1 MYSVG
6 KQFHNLTVIP
16 QLFIS
21 LSFRLICGQ
30 QRHQTAISARHTDV
44 IIERHGSA
52 ATLVLWSEFSY
63 LKTVPKACKYK
74 ELQISEFYGV

>member
-1 MYSVG
+1 M
-6 KQFHNLTVIP
+6 
-16 QLFIS
+16 
-21 LSFRLICGQ
+21 
-30 QRHQTAISARHTDV
+30 SARHTDV

-74 ELQISEFYGV
+74 ELQMSEFYGV